1 MTVRVTGTYDSVDKV
16 RNAEEDLVATGIPQE
31 EIFVD
36 ENSKLIKVSVPDTA
50 KPEIIE
56 ILNRHEPTQIN

>member
-1 MTVRVTGTYDSVDKV
+1 MTVTVTCNYDSVDKV

-36 ENSKLIKVSVPDTA
+36 EDNKLIKIMIPNSA
-50 KPEIIE
+50 KPEILE

>member
-1 MTVRVTGTYDSVDKV
+1 MTVRVTGTFDSVDKV

-36 ENSKLIKVSVPDTA
+36 ENSKIIKVNVPDTA

-56 ILNRHEPTQIN
+56 ILNRHEPTQID

>member
-1 MTVRVTGTYDSVDKV
+1 MTAVVTCTYDSADKV
-16 RNAEEDLVATGIPQE
+16 HNAREDLVATGIPQE
-31 EIFVD
+31 EIYVD
-36 ENSKLIKVSVPDTA
+36 EESNQIKIMIPDVT